1 MSLWSH
7 LVPIR
12 ACKKKLV
19 TTTKS
24 SGNNNNLAPA
34 SASNGHS
41 MASLNASSSD
51 VPEKTSHIAAA
62 ADKLKSAENV
72 GNGGNVSYPTKPGGM
87 AINGSSKVAPVPNKM
102 PVHIQMGKGLATSSA
117 PAATTTL
124 TSMASNQVCSLTLL
138 FLRSRF

>member
-1 MSLWSH
+1 
-7 LVPIR
+7 
-12 ACKKKLV
+12 
-19 TTTKS
+19 
-24 SGNNNNLAPA
+24 
-34 SASNGHS
+34 

-51 VPEKTSHIAAA
+51 VPEKNSHT
-62 ADKLKSAENV
+62 DKLKSAENV

-124 TSMASNQVCSLTLL
+124 TSMASNQVCSS
-138 FLRSRF
+138 FLEIEVLNHC

>member
-1 MSLWSH
+1 MSFWSH

-34 SASNGHS
+34 SNGHS
-41 MASLNASSSD
+41 MAASLSASSSD
-51 VPEKTSHIAAA
+51 VPEKNSHT
-62 ADKLKSAENV
+62 DKSKSAENM

-117 PAATTTL
+117 PAAATTTL
-124 TSMASNQVCSLTLL
+124 TSLASNQVCYI
-138 FLRSRF
+138 

>member
-34 SASNGHS
+34 SNGHS

-51 VPEKTSHIAAA
+51 VPEKNSHIAT

-102 PVHIQMGKGLATSSA
+102 PVHIQMGKGLATSAA

-124 TSMASNQVCSLTLL
+124 TSMASNQVCSS
-138 FLRSRF
+138 FLEIKVLNHC